1 MKHQILLGLAV
12 AAIGWSGLAV
22 AQGTGVALQPDAIIA
37 ARQAGFDLQNGVAVA
52 MKAAVDGGQDVK
64 PLADGAKGIAAWAK
78 VIPSMFPAGTEKGH
92 DTKAKPD
99 IWSNRAEFEKDAAN
113 LATEAQKLQTLAE
126 ANDKAGFAAQF
137 KATGAACGACHRA
150 FRER

>member
-1 MKHQILLGLAV
+1 MKHPVLLGFAV
-12 AAIGWSGLAV
+12 AAIGWCGFAD
-22 AQGTGVALQPDAIIA
+22 AQATGVALQPDAIIA

-52 MKAAVDGGQDVK
+52 MKAAVDGGGDVK
-64 PLADGAKGIAAWAK
+64 PFVDGAKGIAAWAK

-99 IWSNRAEFEKDAAN
+99 IWSNNAEFEKDATN
-113 LATEAQKLQTLAE
+113 LATEAQKLVALAD
-126 ANDKAGFAAQF
+126 ANDKAGFGAQF
-137 KATGAACGACHRA
+137 KVVGGACGACHRA